1 MHISVR
7 TSSFHGRTLPESGT
21 IVGYAAIV
29 DRLELPVPL
38 PQTISLISDKHRSYH
53 QNGWNVKSLQ
63 YQPKESL
70 HKHLVFALKYE
81 GINLLFFK
89 KLFTKLSEQE
99 AQELVGTESTGQ
111 YSRKLWFLYEWLV
124 DKQLPI
130 ADADINIKYVPLVNE
145 KQQYALKQGLRS
157 SRHRIVNNL
166 PGTRGFCPLVFKTD
180 KLEHYINKHLSEQQ
194 SKNLKNIHKDILQR
208 TSAFLMLK
216 DSKASF
222 TIEGE
227 SPKSKRA
234 ARWGRAIGQAGSR
247 PLNQEELL
255 RLQQLVIEDTRFV
268 NMGFRKQ
275 GGFVGEHDRLTG
287 EPLPDHISAKWQDL
301 ETLISGLVE
310 TSNILGK
317 SDFNAVIAAAMV
329 SFGFVFIHPFEDGNG
344 RLHRYLIHHILAR
357 KGFTQHGLIFPVSAS
372 ILDHIDQY
380 RTVLEKY
387 SLPLL
392 DFIEWEVT
400 SNNNVNVLN
409 DTIDYYRYFDATTQA
424 EFLYDC
430 VYDTIENIIP
440 KEIQYL
446 QQYDTFKNL
455 VNEEF
460 DMPDKT
466 IALLVRFLEQNNGKL
481 SKRAREKEFS
491 ALSADEMQKIEEW
504 YQKSFD

>member
-1 MHISVR
+1 M
-7 TSSFHGRTLPESGT
+7 
-21 IVGYAAIV
+21 
-29 DRLELPVPL
+29 
-38 PQTISLISDKHRSYH
+38 
-53 QNGWNVKSLQ
+53 
-63 YQPKESL
+63 
-70 HKHLVFALKYE
+70 FALKYE

-89 KLFTKLSEQE
+89 KLFSILSEQE
-99 AQELVGTESTGQ
+99 AQELVQTESTGQ
-111 YSRKLWFLYEWLV
+111 YSRKLWFLYEWLI

-145 KQQYALKQGLRS
+145 KQQYAQNAGIRS
-157 SRHRIVNNL
+157 SRHRILNNL
-166 PGTRGFCPLVFKTD
+166 PGTRDFCPLVFKTD

-227 SPKSKRA
+227 SPKSRRA
-234 ARWGRAIGQAGSR
+234 ARWGRAIGQAGSK

-255 RLQQLVIEDTRFV
+255 RLQQLIIEDTRFV

-301 ETLISGLVE
+301 EQLISGLVE
-310 TSNILGK
+310 TSILLEQ
-317 SDFNAVIAAAMV
+317 SDFDAVIAAAMV

-344 RLHRYLIHHILAR
+344 RLHRYLVHHILAR
-357 KGFTQHGLIFPVSAS
+357 KDFTRQGLIFPVSAS
-372 ILDHIDQY
+372 ILDHIDKY

-392 DFIEWEVT
+392 DFIEWEAT
-400 SNNNVNVLN
+400 PNHNVNVLN
-409 DTIDYYRYFDATTQA
+409 DTVDYYRYFDATPQA

-430 VYDTIENIIP
+430 VYDTIKHIIP

-491 ALSADEMQKIEEW
+491 ALSADEMQKLEKW
-504 YQKSFD
+504 YKKSFE